1 MKRLS
6 PSDVRALSRR
16 PVDDDA
22 LLDAARI
29 VNDVA
34 SEGDVALRRL
44 AERYDGLAPGA
55 PLVIKQSELEASRR
69 ALDAET
75 HALLERTA
83 ARIRRF
89 AEAQRA
95 ALANVDIAIE
105 GGRAGHHII
114 PVDIAGCYAPAG
126 GAHPLVST
134 LLMTA
139 VTARAAGVRR
149 VCVASPQPGPIMRA
163 AAAIAGAD
171 ALLAAGGAQAIAAL
185 AFGTASVPRVDV
197 IAGPGNKW
205 VTAAK
210 QLLAGRVGIDLLAG
224 PSELVVLAD
233 ETADAEL
240 VVADL
245 AAQAEH
251 ALDAL
256 PILVTT
262 HAPLLE
268 ALVDRIDQGFAVGC
282 RDLDEA
288 IDACD
293 RLAPEHLELHVR
305 DPDAVAR
312 RVRHCGA
319 LFIGPA
325 AGEVLGD
332 YGAGPNHVLPTGG
345 SARFSGGLSVQSF
358 LRTRTWMRLDGSNPT
373 RLCQDAAALA
383 RLEGLEAHARAADR
397 RLVASRR

>member
-6 PSDVRALSRR
+6 PSDVRTLARR

-22 LLDAARI
+22 LADAARI
-29 VNDVA
+29 VSEIA
-34 SEGDVALRRL
+34 SGGDGALRRL

-55 PLVIKQSELEASRR
+55 PLLLGESDLEASRR
-69 ALDAET
+69 ALDADT

-95 ALANVDIAIE
+95 SLADVDIAIE
-105 GGRAGHHII
+105 GGRAGHHIV
-114 PVDIAGCYAPAG
+114 PVDATGCYAPAG

-134 LLMTA
+134 LLMTV

-149 VCVASPQPGPIMRA
+149 VCVASPNPGPIMRA

-171 ALLAAGGAQAIAAL
+171 AFLAAGGAQAIAAL
-185 AFGTASVPRVDV
+185 ALGTTTVPRVDV

-240 VVADL
+240 VTADL

-262 HAPLLE
+262 HAPLLD
-268 ALVDRIDQGFAVGC
+268 AVVDRIEQGFAVGC
-282 RDLDEA
+282 RDIDEA
-288 IDACD
+288 IDVCD

-305 DPDAVAR
+305 DPGAVAG
-312 RVRHCGA
+312 RVQHCGA
-319 LFIGPA
+319 LFIGAA

-358 LRTRTWMRLDGSNPT
+358 LRTRTWMRLDGPIPAG
-373 RLCQDAAALA
+373 LCRDAAALA
-383 RLEGLEAHARAADR
+383 RLEGLEAHARAAER
-397 RLVASRR
+397 RLGA